1 MHYNHKSKITTDKT
15 KGINVKDL
23 DFTVMPYNSLGSI
36 PVFESIKRNIP
47 TYAVKENKTVLD
59 IDKNSILKTD
69 YIIEVET
76 YEECLNQILKG

>member
-1 MHYNHKSKITTDKT
+1 
-15 KGINVKDL
+15 
-23 DFTVMPYNSLGSI
+23 MPYNSLGSI